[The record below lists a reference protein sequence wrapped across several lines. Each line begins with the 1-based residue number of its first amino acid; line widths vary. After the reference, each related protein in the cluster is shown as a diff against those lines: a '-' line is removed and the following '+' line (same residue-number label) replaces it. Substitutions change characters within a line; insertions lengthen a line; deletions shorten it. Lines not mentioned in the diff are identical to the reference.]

1 MSAKDLLSIFK
12 TTFAAWNRHEAPRL
26 GAALAFYTILSLSP
40 LVIIVVALAGLIFS
54 RSTAQAHV
62 LSQVQGMI
70 GLEGGKAM
78 QAMLANA
85 QKPAAGILGTIVG
98 LLSLFFGASGVF
110 TELRSALN
118 LIWEVDAEETSGVVA
133 LLRERFFSFGMVLS
147 IGFLLLVSL
156 VISAVLAAAGKFFG
170 GLLPIPS
177 SVLAV
182 LNFLLSY
189 IGVAV
194 LFGLI
199 FRFVPEA
206 KVRWRNV
213 WPGALATAL
222 FFTIG
227 KTLIGLYL
235 GKSSLGSAYGAAGSV
250 IVVIVW
256 VYYSAQIFFFGA
268 ELTHAYSERRSPSA
282 PGDSEAQN
290 TALQRNGLWEEH
302 HSRSATRW

>member
-1 MSAKDLLSIFK
+1 MSTKDLLSILK
-12 TTFAAWNRHEAPRL
+12 TTVAAWNKHEAPRL

-40 LVIIVVALAGLIFS
+40 LVIIVVALAGVIFN
-54 RSTAQAHV
+54 RSTAQAHI

-70 GLEGGKAM
+70 GVEGGKAM
-78 QAMLANA
+78 ESMLANA

-98 LLSLFFGASGVF
+98 LLSLLFGASGVF

-118 LIWEVDAEETSGVVA
+118 LIWEVNPENTSGVVA

-156 VISAVLAAAGKFFG
+156 VVSTILAAVGKFFG

-177 SVLAV
+177 PVLAV

-206 KVRWRNV
+206 KVRWVNV
-213 WPGALATAL
+213 WLGALATAL

-268 ELTHAYSERRSPSA
+268 EFTHAYSEHRSA
-282 PGDSEAQN
+282 PAPGGSEAV
-290 TALQRNGLWEEH
+290 R
-302 HSRSATRW
+302 HSAAA

>member
-1 MSAKDLLSIFK
+1 MSIKDLISILK
-12 TTFAAWNRHEAPRL
+12 ATFTAWNRHEAPRL

-54 RSTAQAHV
+54 RSTAQAHI

-70 GLEGGKAM
+70 GQDGGKAVES
-78 QAMLANA
+78 MLANA

-98 LLSLFFGASGVF
+98 ILSLLFGASGVF

-118 LIWEVDAEETSGVVA
+118 LIWEVKPDETSGVVA

-156 VISAVLAAAGKFFG
+156 VVSTVLAAIGKFFG

-177 SVLAV
+177 PALAI

-189 IGVAV
+189 VGVAI

-206 KVRWRNV
+206 KVRWQNI
-213 WPGALATAL
+213 WLGALVTAM

-235 GKSSLGSAYGAAGSV
+235 GKSSVGSAYGAAGSV

-268 ELTHAYSERRSPSA
+268 EFTHAYTEHQLQAARNGSEA
-282 PGDSEAQN
+282 PGQ
-290 TALQRNGLWEEH
+290 
-302 HSRSATRW
+302 SAAA

>member
-1 MSAKDLLSIFK
+1 MSTKDLVSIFK
-12 TTFAAWNRHEAPRL
+12 TTFVAWNAHEAPRL

-40 LVIIVVALAGLIFS
+40 LVIIVVALAALIFS
-54 RSTAQAHV
+54 RSTAQAHI

-70 GLEGGKAM
+70 GPEGGKAVES
-78 QAMLANA
+78 MLANT
-85 QKPAAGILGTIVG
+85 QKPAAGILGTVIG
-98 LLSLFFGASGVF
+98 LLSLLFGASGVF

-118 LIWEVDAEETSGVVA
+118 LIWEVKPEETSGILG

-156 VISAVLAAAGKFFG
+156 IVSTVLAAVGKFFG
-170 GLLPIPS
+170 GLVPIPS
-177 SVLAV
+177 PVLAV
-182 LNFLLSY
+182 LNFLFSY
-189 IGVAV
+189 IGVAL

-206 KVRWRNV
+206 KVRWQNV
-213 WPGALATAL
+213 WLGALVTAM

-235 GKSSLGSAYGAAGSV
+235 GKSSIGSTYGAAGSV

-268 ELTHAYSERRSPSA
+268 EFTHAYSERQSPAALDGPEAGGHSA
-282 PGDSEAQN
+282 A
-290 TALQRNGLWEEH
+290 A
-302 HSRSATRW
+302 

>member
-1 MSAKDLLSIFK
+1 
-12 TTFAAWNRHEAPRL
+12 
-26 GAALAFYTILSLSP
+26 
-40 LVIIVVALAGLIFS
+40 
-54 RSTAQAHV
+54 
-62 LSQVQGMI
+62 
-70 GLEGGKAM
+70 
-78 QAMLANA
+78 
-85 QKPAAGILGTIVG
+85 
-98 LLSLFFGASGVF
+98 
-110 TELRSALN
+110 
-118 LIWEVDAEETSGVVA
+118 VA

-156 VISAVLAAAGKFFG
+156 VVSTILAAVGKFFG

-177 SVLAV
+177 PVLAV

-206 KVRWRNV
+206 KVRWVNV
-213 WPGALATAL
+213 WLGALATAL

-268 ELTHAYSERRSPSA
+268 EFTHAYSEHRSA
-282 PGDSEAQN
+282 PAPGGSEAV
-290 TALQRNGLWEEH
+290 R
-302 HSRSATRW
+302 HSAAA

>member
-1 MSAKDLLSIFK
+1 MRTKDFLSILEN
-12 TTFAAWNRHEAPRL
+12 TFAAWNRHEAPRL

-40 LVIIVVALAGLIFS
+40 LIIIIVAFAGLIFS
-54 RSTAQAHV
+54 RSTAQAHI
-62 LSQVQGMI
+62 LSQVQVMI
-70 GLEGGKAM
+70 GPEGGKAVES
-78 QAMLANA
+78 MLAHA
-85 QKPAAGILGTIVG
+85 QKPAAGVLGTIVG
-98 LLSLFFGASGVF
+98 LLSLLFGASGVF

-118 LIWEVDAEETSGVVA
+118 LIWEVTPEETSGVVG
-133 LLRERFFSFGMVLS
+133 LLRERVFSFGMVLS

-156 VISAVLAAAGKFFG
+156 VVSAVLAALGKFFG
-170 GLLPIPS
+170 GFLPIPS
-177 SVLAV
+177 PVLSV
-182 LNFLLSY
+182 LNFLISY

-199 FRFVPEA
+199 FRYVPEA
-206 KVRWRNV
+206 KVRWQNV
-213 WPGALATAL
+213 WLGALVTAL

-268 ELTHAYSERRSPSA
+268 EFTHAYTKQQSPDA
-282 PGDSEAQN
+282 PDASIAVEHS
-290 TALQRNGLWEEH
+290 TA
-302 HSRSATRW
+302 A

>member
-1 MSAKDLLSIFK
+1 MRPKELLPILK
-12 TTFAAWNRHEAPRL
+12 TTFSTWNRHEAPRL

-40 LVIIVVALAGLIFS
+40 LIILVVALASLIFS
-54 RSTAQAHV
+54 RSTAQAQI

-70 GLEGGKAM
+70 GPVGGKAVES
-78 QAMLANA
+78 MLANS

-98 LLSLFFGASGVF
+98 LVSLYFGASGVF
-110 TELRSALN
+110 AELRSALN
-118 LIWEVDAEETSGVVA
+118 LIWDVKPEETSGIVG

-156 VISAVLAAAGKFFG
+156 VLSTVLAAAGKFFG

-177 SVLAV
+177 SVLTV
-182 LNFLLSY
+182 FNFLISY

-199 FRFVPEA
+199 FRFVPEV
-206 KVRWRNV
+206 KVRWQDI
-213 WPGALATAL
+213 WLGALVTAM

-235 GKSSLGSAYGAAGSV
+235 GKSSVGSAYGAAGSV
-250 IVVIVW
+250 IIIIVW

-268 ELTHAYSERRSPSA
+268 EFTRAYTEHALSA
-282 PGDSEAQN
+282 APDGPGVS
-290 TALQRNGLWEEH
+290 G
-302 HSRSATRW
+302 HSVAA

>member
-1 MSAKDLLSIFK
+1 MRAKDLLSILK
-12 TTFAAWNRHEAPRL
+12 TTFASWNKHEAPRL

-40 LVIIVVALAGLIFS
+40 LVIIVVAVGGLMFS
-54 RSTAQAHV
+54 RSTAQTHI
-62 LSQVQGMI
+62 LNQVQGMI
-70 GLEGGKAM
+70 GPDGGKAV

-85 QKPAAGILGTIVG
+85 QKPSAGVLGTIVG
-98 LLSLFFGASGVF
+98 LLSLLFGASGVF

-118 LIWEVDAEETSGVVA
+118 LIWGVKQEETSGIWQ

-156 VISAVLAAAGKFFG
+156 VLSAVLAAIGKFFG
-170 GLLPIPS
+170 GLLPVPS
-177 SVLAV
+177 LVLEAI
-182 LNFLLSY
+182 NFLVSY
-189 IGVAV
+189 IGVAA

-206 KVRWRNV
+206 KVRLNKV
-213 WPGALATAL
+213 WLGACVTAIL
-222 FFTIG
+222 FTIG

-235 GKSSLGSAYGAAGSV
+235 GKTSVGSTYGAAGSV

-268 ELTHAYSERRSPSA
+268 EFTHAYAEHELPASSA
-282 PGDSEAQN
+282 ADDAVPHS
-290 TALQRNGLWEEH
+290 TA
-302 HSRSATRW
+302 A

>member
-1 MSAKDLLSIFK
+1 MRVKDLLSIFK
-12 TTFAAWNRHEAPRL
+12 TTFASWNQHEAPRL

-40 LVIIVVALAGLIFS
+40 LVIIVVAVGGLIFS
-54 RSTAQAHV
+54 RSTAQTHI

-70 GLEGGKAM
+70 GPDGGKAVES
-78 QAMLANA
+78 MLANA

-98 LLSLFFGASGVF
+98 LLSLLFGASGVF

-118 LIWEVDAEETSGVVA
+118 VIWEVKPAETSGIVG

-156 VISAVLAAAGKFFG
+156 VLSTVLAAIGKFFG
-170 GLLPIPS
+170 GLLPVPS
-177 SVLAV
+177 AV
-182 LNFLLSY
+182 LEVVNFVVSY
-189 IGVAV
+189 IGVAA

-206 KVRWRNV
+206 KVRWNNV
-213 WPGALATAL
+213 WLGACVTAIL
-222 FFTIG
+222 FTIG
-227 KTLIGLYL
+227 KTVIGLYL
-235 GKSSLGSAYGAAGSV
+235 GKSSVGSTYGAAGSV

-268 ELTHAYSERRSPSA
+268 EFTHAYAERQLPAAPKDASA
-282 PGDSEAQN
+282 VRHS
-290 TALQRNGLWEEH
+290 TA
-302 HSRSATRW
+302 A

>member
-54 RSTAQAHV
+54 RSTAQAHI

-110 TELRSALN
+110 TELRAALN
-118 LIWEVDAEETSGVVA
+118 LIWEVDAEKTSGVVA

-235 GKSSLGSAYGAAGSV
+235 EEK
-250 IVVIVW
+250 
-256 VYYSAQIFFFGA
+256 
-268 ELTHAYSERRSPSA
+268 T
-282 PGDSEAQN
+282 
-290 TALQRNGLWEEH
+290 RNGI
-302 HSRSATRW
+302 

>member
-1 MSAKDLLSIFK
+1 MRAKDFLSILK
-12 TTFAAWNRHEAPRL
+12 TTFGAWNRHEAPRL

-40 LVIIVVALAGLIFS
+40 LVIIVVAVGGLLFS
-54 RSTAQAHV
+54 RSTAQMHI
-62 LSQVQGMI
+62 LNEVQGMI
-70 GLEGGKAM
+70 GPEGGKAV
-78 QAMLANA
+78 QSMLANA
-85 QKPAAGILGTIVG
+85 QKPAAGILGSLVG
-98 LLSLFFGASGVF
+98 LLSLLFGASGVF

-118 LIWEVDAEETSGVVA
+118 LIWEVKPRETSGVVA

-156 VISAVLAAAGKFFG
+156 VVSTVLAALGKFFG
-170 GLLPIPS
+170 GLLPVPS
-177 SVLAV
+177 PVIAV
-182 LNFLLSY
+182 VNFLLSY

-194 LFGLI
+194 LFGFI

-206 KVRWRNV
+206 KVRWKNV
-213 WPGALATAL
+213 WLGACVTAL

-235 GKSSLGSAYGAAGSV
+235 GKSSVGSPYGAAGSV

-268 ELTHAYSERRSPSA
+268 EFTHAYTERFSA
-282 PGDSEAQN
+282 SARDDSNVAKHS
-290 TALQRNGLWEEH
+290 TA
-302 HSRSATRW
+302 A

>member
-1 MSAKDLLSIFK
+1 MRAKELFPILK
-12 TTFAAWNRHEAPRL
+12 TTFNAWNRHEAPRL

-40 LVIIVVALAGLIFS
+40 LVIIVAAVGGLIFS
-54 RSTAQAHV
+54 RSTAQTHI
-62 LSQVQGMI
+62 LSQVQAMI
-70 GLEGGKAM
+70 GPEGGKAV
-78 QAMLANA
+78 QSMLANA

-98 LLSLFFGASGVF
+98 LLSLLFGASGVF

-118 LIWEVDAEETSGVVA
+118 LIWEVKLEETSGIVG

-156 VISAVLAAAGKFFG
+156 VLSTFLAAVGKFFG
-170 GLLPIPS
+170 GFLPVPS

-182 LNFLLSY
+182 FNFLISY
-189 IGVAV
+189 VGVTV

-213 WPGALATAL
+213 WPGALVTAM

-235 GKSSLGSAYGAAGSV
+235 GKSSVGSTYGAAGSV

-268 ELTHAYSERRSPSA
+268 EFTHAYAEQELPAKQDASGAVARK
-282 PGDSEAQN
+282 
-290 TALQRNGLWEEH
+290 TA
-302 HSRSATRW
+302 A

>member
-1 MSAKDLLSIFK
+1 MSAKKLLSIFK
-12 TTFAAWNRHEAPRL
+12 AAFSGWNKHEAPRL

-40 LVIIVVALAGLIFS
+40 LLILAVSLAGFLFS
-54 RSTAQAHV
+54 QSTAQAHIV
-62 LSQVQGMI
+62 SEIQGTI
-70 GLEGGKAM
+70 GSDGGKAIE
-78 QAMLANA
+78 AMLANA
-85 QKPAAGILGTIVG
+85 QKPATGIVGSVLGILS
-98 LLSLFFGASGVF
+98 LLFGASGVF

-118 LIWEVDAEETSGVVA
+118 LIWGVEQEQTSGIVA

-156 VISAVLAAAGKFFG
+156 VVSTVLAAVGKFFG
-170 GLLPIPS
+170 GLLPVPS
-177 SVLAV
+177 PVLAI

-189 IGVAV
+189 VGVAI

-206 KVRWRNV
+206 RVRWQSV
-213 WPGALATAL
+213 WPGALVTAI

-235 GKSSLGSAYGAAGSV
+235 GKSSVGSPYGAAGSV

-268 ELTHAYSERRSPSA
+268 EFTHAYADHELPVTEEQSNPSI
-282 PGDSEAQN
+282 SR
-290 TALQRNGLWEEH
+290 TA
-302 HSRSATRW
+302 A

>member
-1 MSAKDLLSIFK
+1 MYIKAAFSLLRK
-12 TTFAAWNRHEAPRL
+12 TFSAWNTHEAPRL

-54 RSTAQAHV
+54 RSTAQAHI

-70 GLEGGKAM
+70 GLEGAKAV
-78 QAMLANA
+78 AGMLANA
-85 QKPAAGILGTIVG
+85 QKPATGILGTLVG
-98 LLSLFFGASGVF
+98 LLSLLFGASGVF

-118 LIWEVDAEETSGVVA
+118 LIWEVKLEQTSGVLG

-156 VISAVLAAAGKFFG
+156 VVSTVLAAVGKFFG

-177 SVLAV
+177 AVLAV
-182 LNFLLSY
+182 FNFLISY
-189 IGVAV
+189 IGVTV
-194 LFGLI
+194 LFALI

-206 KVRWRNV
+206 KVQWRNV
-213 WPGALATAL
+213 WPGALVTAM
-222 FFTIG
+222 FFTVG

-235 GKSSLGSAYGAAGSV
+235 GKTSVGSPYGAAGSV

-268 ELTHAYSERRSPSA
+268 EFTHAYAEHQMSA
-282 PGDSEAQN
+282 ISNASAIN
-290 TALQRNGLWEEH
+290 SRTA
-302 HSRSATRW
+302 A

>member
-1 MSAKDLLSIFK
+1 MSTKDLLSILK

-40 LVIIVVALAGLIFS
+40 LVIIVVALAGVIFS
-54 RSTAQAHV
+54 RSTAQAHI

-70 GLEGGKAM
+70 GVEGGKAM
-78 QAMLANA
+78 ESMLANA

-98 LLSLFFGASGVF
+98 LLSLLFGASGVF

-118 LIWEVDAEETSGVVA
+118 LIWEVNPENTSGVVA

-156 VISAVLAAAGKFFG
+156 VVSTILAAVGKFFG

-177 SVLAV
+177 PVLAV

-206 KVRWRNV
+206 KVRWVNV
-213 WPGALATAL
+213 WLGALATAL

-227 KTLIGLYL
+227 KTVIGLYL

-268 ELTHAYSERRSPSA
+268 EFTHAYSEHRSA
-282 PGDSEAQN
+282 PAPGGSEAV
-290 TALQRNGLWEEH
+290 R
-302 HSRSATRW
+302 HSAAA